1 MGVLERD
8 IFLWLKRPTIAQMKE
23 VLRWAHKRA
32 LRADIRCKDPGL
44 IPEYPSEIG
53 FDSILRHVDRKAKGF
68 FRIIVR
74 KGMNEMLRLDKGKQ
88 QDLLDIC
95 IIFRAGRG
103 ERLLHEL
110 LSECWIVGGFKAQ
123 VSHERRDCPLIEN
136 CDTLSRLLSGSL
148 NGKDLEK
155 SLPDSE
161 SFGIEHRHFFEK
173 VVIDGS

>member
-95 IIFRAGRG
+95 IFSVRVGEKDYYMNFYLSAG
-103 ERLLHEL
+103 LLGAL
-110 LSECWIVGGFKAQ
+110 KRKFPMSEGIV
-123 VSHERRDCPLIEN
+123 H
-136 CDTLSRLLSGSL
+136 
-148 NGKDLEK
+148 
-155 SLPDSE
+155 
-161 SFGIEHRHFFEK
+161 
-173 VVIDGS
+173 